1 MKKMKTLTNGATTIR
16 TTTTGTTTSKTTS
29 WDMARMTYSKE
40 MIQTTLLTLILAT
53 NISQAPEMNQDRNT
67 KL

>member
-1 MKKMKTLTNGATTIR
+1 
-16 TTTTGTTTSKTTS
+16 
-29 WDMARMTYSKE
+29 

-67 KL
+67 KLWEERS